1 MIKKKISVLDKFGM
15 LMVVPGV
22 IMMMT
27 NDDDD
32 HDDDDDHSWI
42 DQWWSRIDSVGGG
55 KMGSGWVTSTHLT
68 ICKVLRVLGCN
79 VIFVMCK
86 S

>member
-1 MIKKKISVLDKFGM
+1 
-15 LMVVPGV
+15 MVVPGGD
-22 IMMMT
+22 

-32 HDDDDDHSWI
+32 DDEHFWI

-55 KMGSGWVTSTHLT
+55 KMGSGWVTFTHLT
-68 ICKVLRVLGCN
+68 ICRVLRVLGCN